1 MHTTEYL
8 APPRDR
14 EQLLARTA
22 DLHQRALEILLRETG
37 TVLTHRG
44 RSQRILSVLSGAG
57 SSLTLSII
65 SRSHVVAART
75 LAMRRL
81 APRSA
86 ISPKYVL
93 PDIVPVQR
101 TAHDST
107 TWCDSAGS
115 VGHTNYRWRVLL
127 REFHNA
133 HVKGRSRAY
142 EQAR

>member
-22 DLHQRALEILLRETG
+22 DLHQRALEILLHETG
-37 TVLTHRG
+37 TVLTHCG

-81 APRSA
+81 SPRSA

-101 TAHDST
+101 TAHD
-107 TWCDSAGS
+107 
-115 VGHTNYRWRVLL
+115 
-127 REFHNA
+127 FHNL
-133 HVKGRSRAY
+133 VRQRGLGRSH
-142 EQAR
+142 